1 MIATVTQTF
10 DICTE
15 EDMEL
20 YLSEMEKI
28 MAMCKLSIFK
38 NINIDY
44 SDRYIEPIIKNTK
57 I

>member
-1 MIATVTQTF
+1 MIATITQTF

-20 YLSEMEKI
+20 YLSEIEKI
-28 MAMCKLSIFK
+28 MAMCKLSILK

-44 SDRYIEPIIKNTK
+44 SDRYIEPIIKNK
-57 I
+57 